1 VLNIEPAKVRGKDAV
16 RVDYVYVAEPALASP
31 NSIPIVAHGADFL
44 IREGDTMTVARLLAA
59 SDAFDGLGPTWDRIL
74 GSLELK

>member
-1 VLNIEPAKVRGKDAV
+1 M
-16 RVDYVYVAEPALASP
+16 ASP
-31 NSIPIVAHGADFL
+31 NSIPVVAHGADIL
-44 IREGDTMTVARLLAA
+44 MREGDTMTVARLVAA